1 MPNVSDI
8 RSDWET
14 NVSSTSVADSELTDS
29 SSKTV
34 WGPGALTGKGLVAF
48 GKGALRSVEYF
59 VIRRRLARI
68 RLRFPHE
75 DDGASDDLDQ
85 MYNEI
90 LELSRCVLVFVTICC
105 TNTCQA
111 WAIYYPFQD
120 RSIGNHRNT
129 S

>member
-14 NVSSTSVADSELTDS
+14 NTSQISSSSVADSELTDS

-48 GKGALRSVEYF
+48 GKGALRGVEFF
-59 VIRRRLARI
+59 VIRRRLAKI

-75 DDGASDDLDQ
+75 DDGAADDLELDQ

-90 LELSRCVLVFVTICC
+90 LELSRCVLLLVMIF
-105 TNTCQA
+105 
-111 WAIYYPFQD
+111 
-120 RSIGNHRNT
+120 
-129 S
+129 